1 MLLFPSQ
8 GSDRNSKVQLH
19 WILNLFSIVAAVG
32 GFGAIYLNKEVVVVL
47 IIIIIIIISVI
58 IIFMIIISVIIIVYL
73 NKAAIFIMTSIFP
86 YKNSLLNL
94 GNRQKEDKKI
104 TESSPFPFCRSQT
117 PSSGQ
122 PPVAPGGVLAIS
134 FAFVVV

>member
-73 NKAAIFIMTSIFP
+73 NKAAVFILTSIFP
-86 YKNSLLNL
+86 YKNSWP
-94 GNRQKEDKKI
+94 RR
-104 TESSPFPFCRSQT
+104 PPRS
-117 PSSGQ
+117 
-122 PPVAPGGVLAIS
+122 
-134 FAFVVV
+134 

>member
-1 MLLFPSQ
+1 MLFPSQ

-47 IIIIIIIISVI
+47 NIIIIVIIII

-73 NKAAIFIMTSIFP
+73 NKAAIFIMISIFP
-86 YKNSLLNL
+86 YNNSW
-94 GNRQKEDKKI
+94 
-104 TESSPFPFCRSQT
+104 
-117 PSSGQ
+117 PS
-122 PPVAPGGVLAIS
+122 
-134 FAFVVV
+134 

>member
-47 IIIIIIIISVI
+47 IIVFIIIISVI
-58 IIFMIIISVIIIVYL
+58 IIIISVIIIVYL
-73 NKAAIFIMTSIFP
+73 NKAAVFILTSIFP
-86 YKNSLLNL
+86 YKNSWP
-94 GNRQKEDKKI
+94 RR
-104 TESSPFPFCRSQT
+104 PPRS
-117 PSSGQ
+117 
-122 PPVAPGGVLAIS
+122 
-134 FAFVVV
+134 

>member
-1 MLLFPSQ
+1 MLFPSQ

-47 IIIIIIIISVI
+47 NIIIIVIIII

-86 YKNSLLNL
+86 YNNSW
-94 GNRQKEDKKI
+94 
-104 TESSPFPFCRSQT
+104 
-117 PSSGQ
+117 PS
-122 PPVAPGGVLAIS
+122 
-134 FAFVVV
+134 

>member
-32 GFGAIYLNKEVVVVL
+32 GFGAIYLNNEVVVVL
-47 IIIIIIIISVI
+47 IIIIIIISVI

-73 NKAAIFIMTSIFP
+73 NKAAVFILTSIFP
-86 YKNSLLNL
+86 YKNSWP
-94 GNRQKEDKKI
+94 RR
-104 TESSPFPFCRSQT
+104 PPRS
-117 PSSGQ
+117 
-122 PPVAPGGVLAIS
+122 
-134 FAFVVV
+134 

>member
-47 IIIIIIIISVI
+47 IIIIIIIIISVI
-58 IIFMIIISVIIIVYL
+58 IIIISVIIIVYL
-73 NKAAIFIMTSIFP
+73 NKAAVFILTSIFP
-86 YKNSLLNL
+86 YKNSWP
-94 GNRQKEDKKI
+94 RR
-104 TESSPFPFCRSQT
+104 PPRS
-117 PSSGQ
+117 
-122 PPVAPGGVLAIS
+122 
-134 FAFVVV
+134 

>member
-47 IIIIIIIISVI
+47 IIIIIIIIISVI
-58 IIFMIIISVIIIVYL
+58 IIGVIIIVYL
-73 NKAAIFIMTSIFP
+73 NKAAVFILTSIFP
-86 YKNSLLNL
+86 YKNSWP
-94 GNRQKEDKKI
+94 RR
-104 TESSPFPFCRSQT
+104 PPRS
-117 PSSGQ
+117 
-122 PPVAPGGVLAIS
+122 
-134 FAFVVV
+134 

>member
-86 YKNSLLNL
+86 YKNSWP
-94 GNRQKEDKKI
+94 RR
-104 TESSPFPFCRSQT
+104 PPRS
-117 PSSGQ
+117 
-122 PPVAPGGVLAIS
+122 
-134 FAFVVV
+134 

>member
-47 IIIIIIIISVI
+47 IIVFIIIISVI
-58 IIFMIIISVIIIVYL
+58 IIIISVIIIVYL

-86 YKNSLLNL
+86 YKNSWP
-94 GNRQKEDKKI
+94 RR
-104 TESSPFPFCRSQT
+104 PPRS
-117 PSSGQ
+117 
-122 PPVAPGGVLAIS
+122 
-134 FAFVVV
+134 

>member
-47 IIIIIIIISVI
+47 IIIIIIIIISVI
-58 IIFMIIISVIIIVYL
+58 IIFMIIISVIIILYL

-86 YKNSLLNL
+86 YKNSWP
-94 GNRQKEDKKI
+94 RR
-104 TESSPFPFCRSQT
+104 PPRSK
-117 PSSGQ
+117 
-122 PPVAPGGVLAIS
+122 
-134 FAFVVV
+134 